1 MFSFLDVVLG
11 LFVLV
16 NVIIFLIILY
26 FFSDFF
32 KHKKYIQKKKRK
44 LSYITP
50 PNIIKEK
57 EEEETRY
64 NDSPLSWSISS
75 EEDDEDINQ
84 KTNLDNIKIDDD
96 KKNIFIIDDSAVI
109 RKKVEMILSN
119 QYNIIGYV
127 DAFDAFNYLNLD
139 KNNTNIEQKIN
150 NDDEMI
156 IPDLIII
163 DNDMPI
169 MTGQEFVASI
179 HKNKKYSEIPVIM
192 ISSNKQPLYSGV
204 SVFLRKPFLDETLSA
219 TVTFYIESRDRRLHK
234 KKDEAIV

>member
-1 MFSFLDVVLG
+1 ME
-11 LFVLV
+11 
-16 NVIIFLIILY
+16 
-26 FFSDFF
+26 
-32 KHKKYIQKKKRK
+32 
-44 LSYITP
+44 
-50 PNIIKEK
+50 IIKEDISNTFGYIIVT
-57 EEEETRY
+57 EE
-64 NDSPLSWSISS
+64 N
-75 EEDDEDINQ
+75 
-84 KTNLDNIKIDDD
+84 
-96 KKNIFIIDDSAVI
+96 
-109 RKKVEMILSN
+109 
-119 QYNIIGYV
+119 NIIGYV

-139 KNNTNIEQKIN
+139 KNNINIEQKI

-219 TVTFYIESRDRRLHK
+219 TVTFYIESRDRRLQK

>member
-57 EEEETRY
+57 EEEETKY
-64 NDSPLSWSISS
+64 NESPLSWTISS
-75 EEDDEDINQ
+75 EDDDEDINQ

-179 HKNKKYSEIPVIM
+179 HKNTKYSEIPVIM

-219 TVTFYIESRDRRLHK
+219 TVTFYIESRDRRLQK
-234 KKDEAIV
+234 KANEAIV